1 MNALIKY
8 ISLLVLS
15 GLILLFCIHLSGTVK
30 SPAIIKAPA
39 SAAPAPAVTAPAYFS
54 PAQIIE
60 FIAPALKF

>member
-1 MNALIKY
+1 MSAYVKY

-15 GLILLFCIHLSGTVK
+15 GLILLFCMNFYSTAKSTAMVEAQVPSASG
-30 SPAIIKAPA
+30 
-39 SAAPAPAVTAPAYFS
+39 PAYFS